1 MLSRLICLHAL
12 IFKTTEKIIIERG
25 LFRVSN
31 ANTPNDINVL
41 VDQNNGTSN
50 VVPQSTDS
58 RDAPPPVS
66 LIPKY
71 VREIL
76 FPEKSENSDEN
87 GMDLF
92 IPDYQ
97 RGYCWKQEDVTGLFS
112 SLLQWHEAVKE
123 ESLPFYIGT
132 IILKEGKQ
140 NDQKEYAV
148 IDGQQRLLTL
158 AILLLVLSPSCEIG
172 ILNCPI
178 GVTSENR
185 SLESIQALKNAKTT
199 LENLIKAQRMIGDNP
214 RKDKFFDWLLQS
226 VLVGVIIIGESQS
239 EDLAYT
245 FFSSTNATGK
255 RLSDYDLLKTHHLRY
270 LQTDSAQ
277 AKSAECWNKLSQTT
291 CKRKDGTVYGV
302 ILTEVL
308 HYSLFRLRHWCRG
321 KGFDP
326 SADTNQ
332 NRPIFKH
339 FAVQRDLIALTELP
353 LVPRM
358 DSMLSGGSEFFN
370 YMELYR
376 VKMQTFD
383 QHECVME
390 LMSFLEWHSNGVLWR
405 GIKAML
411 FMYYC
416 KFGEWHLKEA
426 LFCIAY
432 RLSILRNEG
441 RVERRHY
448 NTKGIFSECATVLDQ
463 ATLSGE
469 FFAWALARDA
479 MYTPDRSTP
488 TKNRYWDSLKDL
500 LRGLKGSDSTFA
512 IEKQTEEVLWL
523 FSVQTTT

>member
-1 MLSRLICLHAL
+1 MKSSEGDGGSL
-12 IFKTTEKIIIERG
+12 RG
-25 LFRVSN
+25 L
-31 ANTPNDINVL
+31 
-41 VDQNNGTSN
+41 
-50 VVPQSTDS
+50 
-58 RDAPPPVS
+58 
-66 LIPKY
+66 Y
-71 VREIL
+71 
-76 FPEKSENSDEN
+76 
-87 GMDLF
+87 

-112 SLLQWHEAVKE
+112 SLLQWYEAVKE
-123 ESLPFYIGT
+123 KSQPFYMGT
-132 IILKEGKQ
+132 IILKEGIN

-158 AILLLVLSPSCEIG
+158 AILLSVLSPSSKIG

-185 SLESIQALKNAKTT
+185 SLGSIQALKNAKIA
-199 LENLIKAQRMIGDNP
+199 LENLIKAQRMMEDNL
-214 RKDKFFDWLLQS
+214 RKSFFDWLLQS
-226 VLVGVIIIGESQS
+226 VLVSVIIIGESQS

-277 AKSAECWNKLSQTT
+277 AKAAECWNTLSQTK

-321 KGFDP
+321 KVFDP

-339 FAVQRDLIALTELP
+339 FSVQRDLIALTELP
-353 LVPRM
+353 LVPRL

-376 VKMQTFD
+376 VKMQAFD

-390 LMSFLEWHSNGVLWR
+390 LMSLLEGHSNGVLWR

-463 ATLSGE
+463 VTLSGE

-488 TKNRYWDSLKDL
+488 TKNRYWDSLNKL
-500 LRGLKGSDSTFA
+500 LSRLKGSDSTFA
-512 IEKQTEEVLWL
+512 IEKQTEEVLCL